1 MNKPAA
7 ASYRQPMTEEE
18 IQLLHQM
25 AYIAPAKIL
34 LLAGFYGFFLWLS
47 FHVHFTALL
56 LLVGL
61 ILFSLAYIVYTQ
73 FFPNNLLR
81 QDIKNG
87 QKIVVQGQVEEK
99 SEAGQNDSYTL
110 TILNH
115 AFTVSEEDWQSF
127 RKGQMVEIHFAP
139 LSKHLFEVNP
149 IN

>member
-7 ASYRQPMTEEE
+7 ASYRQPMTKEE
-18 IQLLHQM
+18 IQLLQEM

-34 LLAGFYGFFLWLS
+34 LLAGFYGFFFWLA
-47 FHVHFTALL
+47 FQVHFTALL

-61 ILFSLAYIVYTQ
+61 VLLSLAYIVYTQ

-87 QKIVVQGQVEEK
+87 QKIVVQGEIEEK
-99 SEAGQNDSYTL
+99 SETGRSDSYTL

-115 AFTVSEEDWQSF
+115 AFAVSEEDWQSF

-139 LSKHLFEVNP
+139 LSKHLFEVKP